1 MGSAPR
7 SGEISDPPLRV
18 CSLCNRL
25 ATRWYAYDERPVAE
39 IEGMTLSAS
48 KILCGL
54 CLDGI
59 VKRPP
64 RE

>member
-1 MGSAPR
+1 MGSTSRP
-7 SGEISDPPLRV
+7 GEISDPPLRV
-18 CSLCNRL
+18 CGKCG
-25 ATRWYAYDERPVAE
+25 AMTTRWYAYDERPVAE
-39 IEGMTLSAS
+39 IEGLTLSHS
-48 KILCGL
+48 RIVCGL